1 MGKTIQSSGQLDPL
15 LDAVCHTSSETG
27 AKAGS
32 ECQGPP
38 WAYESCLPWGTALIL
53 IHVNWFLTQSVS
65 GSGGLSGSL
74 SSSGVPGCSG
84 QARLWESPPTL
95 GPDLSTTGWSTGG
108 PCRST
113 GAERRIWFL
122 EEELAAW

>member
-65 GSGGLSGSL
+65 GSGGCQVPLALLEFQGAQGRLVCGKAPQPWGPTSPPQDGPLVGLAGAQEQKEESGS
-74 SSSGVPGCSG
+74 
-84 QARLWESPPTL
+84 
-95 GPDLSTTGWSTGG
+95 
-108 PCRST
+108 
-113 GAERRIWFL
+113 
-122 EEELAAW
+122 